1 MAKQTVTSTAGR
13 QVGAAEVDGSND
25 SFGVGAALSILL
37 GFADVLGALLG
48 DSVMTLGA
56 ALGEALESEL
66 GETEGLLLGLIDG
79 SLEGVE
85 LGEVVGELEGDTEGF
100 TVGFPLG

>member
-48 DSVMTLGA
+48 DLVMTLGA

-66 GETEGLLLGLIDG
+66 GETDGKLLGCDIGDA
-79 SLEGVE
+79 
-85 LGEVVGELEGDTEGF
+85 LGDA
-100 TVGFPLG
+100 VGFPLG

>member
-66 GETEGLLLGLIDG
+66 GETDGKLLGCDIGDALGDAVG
-79 SLEGVE
+79 S
-85 LGEVVGELEGDTEGF
+85 
-100 TVGFPLG
+100 PLG